1 MFIWSLKAKIWGCY
15 MFLKQLELCNFRNY
29 ISLKLDFHE
38 YTNII
43 CGNNAQGKTN
53 ILEAIYF
60 LGLTKSHRLSET
72 SDLIQNGKEFATV
85 SGILKSGEDTQNF
98 FIGFD
103 KSRKNLKIDNKIVK
117 KVGEYVANINL
128 ILFCPDDLE
137 ILKGHPDVR
146 RRFLNTEIS
155 QISASY
161 FKILEEYNKL
171 LKMRNDYLF
180 NSSNSFDA
188 NYFSILTNYL
198 VDRII
203 SICKYRKNFIDK
215 LNKNISSIYEN
226 ITGLSDFSIRY
237 IPNIMLDY
245 HSNNVKEEIMN
256 MYQNMENKERE
267 AGKTL
272 LGPHRDDFEFYL
284 QEDNLKSYGSQG
296 QQRVAVLSLKLAEIS
311 IFEEIKKTTP
321 IILLDD
327 VLSELDINK
336 KSSLLKYIMDKM
348 QVIITTTDINDIHKD
363 IIKHA
368 NVIKIKEGKLE
379 EVK

>member
-1 MFIWSLKAKIWGCY
+1 